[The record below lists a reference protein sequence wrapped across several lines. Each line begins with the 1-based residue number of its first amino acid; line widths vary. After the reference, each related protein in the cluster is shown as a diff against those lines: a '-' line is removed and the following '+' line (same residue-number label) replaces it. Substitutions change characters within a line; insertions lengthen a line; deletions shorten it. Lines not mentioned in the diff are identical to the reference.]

1 MTIHLGPNRYGK
13 AETRVVRVSRDGAR
27 HTVTDLNVS
36 VALTG
41 DFAATHRT
49 GDNTGLLTTDA
60 QRNTVYGLAREH
72 GIPSAE
78 AFALRLARHFTGHE
92 TVTKARVH
100 IEQYAWERLGDHS
113 FARRGQE
120 VRTATAVR
128 DGAAEWL
135 VCGLRE
141 LMVANT
147 TDSEFW
153 GYAKDRFTTL
163 PETRDRILATAV
175 NAQWRHTGVDDGTD
189 WEASY
194 DGTRAALLDAFT
206 GTYSYSLQQT
216 LYAMGRTALE
226 KRPELAEVR
235 LSLPNK
241 HHLLVDLEPF
251 GLDNPDEI
259 YVATDRPYGLIEG
272 AVLREGT
279 PDAGPAWEDAW

>member
-1 MTIHLGPNRYGK
+1 MIHLGPNRYGK
-13 AETRVVRVSRDGAR
+13 AETRVVRVTRDGAR

-41 DFAATHRT
+41 DFAATHLT

-60 QRNTVYGLAREH
+60 QKNAVYGLAREH
-72 GIPSAE
+72 GIASAE
-78 AFALRLARHFTGHE
+78 GFALVLARHFTGHAS
-92 TVTKARVH
+92 VARARVH
-100 IEQYAWERLGDHS
+100 IEQYGWERLGDHS

-128 DGAAEWL
+128 DGDAEWL
-135 VCGLRE
+135 VCGLRG
-141 LMVANT
+141 LTVANT

-163 PETRDRILATAV
+163 PETRDRILATDVHAR
-175 NAQWRHTGVDDGTD
+175 WRHAEVADGTD
-189 WEASY
+189 WAASY

-216 LYAMGRTALE
+216 LYAMGRNALE

-241 HHLLVDLEPF
+241 HHFLVDLEPF

-272 AVLREGT
+272 AVVREGA
-279 PDAGPAWEDAW
+279 PEAGPVWEEGP